1 MNIVKS
7 LNSVSC
13 IHRNRPPQCDHC
25 PTKYNL
31 TSWREKEDV
40 EFSVTSDQNSALV
53 KYDFEKL
60 YKAGRYPGWMED
72 VNVELHLKR
81 EGAVLDKTAIRDAKN
96 TKNLTVEITMA
107 DELCLELRR
116 GSDRKSFCKVTELP
130 ISSNDLTYG

>member
-60 YKAGRYPGWMED
+60 YKAGRYPGWMS
-72 VNVELHLKR
+72 V
-81 EGAVLDKTAIRDAKN
+81 AVRALLGTSVHFVSGNSGLPD
-96 TKNLTVEITMA
+96 NL
-107 DELCLELRR
+107 L
-116 GSDRKSFCKVTELP
+116 S
-130 ISSNDLTYG
+130 